1 MAQPDISDRKTLTL
15 ILTLRHTHQGL
26 SLQFHFVHHSENE
39 SFHSLAQMKEKEK
52 MEGNV
57 SASKREGKDIK
68 RLSARGSS
76 DTTSAPG
83 LSQTRGLPCCPHSS
97 PPVAGVELPL

>member
-1 MAQPDISDRKTLTL
+1 MAQPDISDRTTLTL

-26 SLQFHFVHHSENE
+26 SLQFRFVHHSENE
-39 SFHSLAQMKEKEK
+39 CFHSLAQMKGKEK

-68 RLSARGSS
+68 QGCQPE
-76 DTTSAPG
+76 D
-83 LSQTRGLPCCPHSS
+83 
-97 PPVAGVELPL
+97 LPLPPLPRA